1 MNRVQLQGRHSNR
14 FALQALKRVGER
26 ELRMPVDL
34 VIDDRI
40 PAGMFY
46 LVVPRLQLV
55 RAA

>member
-1 MNRVQLQGRHSNR
+1 VQLQGRHSNR

-26 ELRMPVDL
+26 ELGMPVDL
-34 VIDDRI
+34 VIDDRT

-46 LVVPRLQLV
+46 LIVPSLRAV

>member
-26 ELRMPVDL
+26 ELSMPVDL

-46 LVVPRLQLV
+46 LVVPSLRPV

>member
-1 MNRVQLQGRHSNR
+1 
-14 FALQALKRVGER
+14 
-26 ELRMPVDL
+26 MPVDL

-46 LVVPRLQLV
+46 LVVPSLRPV

>member
-1 MNRVQLQGRHSNR
+1 VIRVQLQGRHSNR

-26 ELRMPVDL
+26 ELGMPVDL
-34 VIDDRI
+34 VIDDRT

-46 LVVPRLQLV
+46 LIVPSLRAV

>member
-1 MNRVQLQGRHSNR
+1 
-14 FALQALKRVGER
+14 
-26 ELRMPVDL
+26 MPVDL

-46 LVVPRLQLV
+46 LVVPALRPV